1 MTEIEKLKNVLERI
15 KETKSSAVQQH
26 NFELSAIIRDREN
39 VLLEKIAEFTLEAE
53 QIIDYANLHFNSTK

>member
-26 NFELSAIIRDREN
+26 HFELSAIIRDREN